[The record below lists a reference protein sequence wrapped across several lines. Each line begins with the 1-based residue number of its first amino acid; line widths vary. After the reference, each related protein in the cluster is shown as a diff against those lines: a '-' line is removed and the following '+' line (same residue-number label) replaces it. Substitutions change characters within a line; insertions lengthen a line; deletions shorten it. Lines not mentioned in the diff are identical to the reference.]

1 MVSLRIQQLLA
12 YESGVTDT
20 VDPLAGSYYVEHL
33 TDEIEKGA
41 VAYIGEIDRLGGAPA
56 AIETGYVQRKIQE
69 GAYLYQKEI
78 ESGTRTLIGVNRFK
92 IDEPACANILRID
105 SRVERLQVEKLSR
118 IKGTRDNRKV
128 KQLLE
133 ELKKAARG
141 DKNLMVPILE
151 AVRAYATLGEI
162 CRSLKEIFGEY
173 KPPTVI

>member
-41 VAYIGEIDRLGGAPA
+41 NTYIQEIDRLGGAPA

-69 GAYLYQKEI
+69 GAYRYQKEI
-78 ESGTRTLIGVNRFK
+78 ESGKRTLIGVNKFK
-92 IDEPACANILRID
+92 IDEPACANILKID
-105 SRVERLQVEKLSR
+105 PQVESLQVEKLSK
-118 IKGTRDNRKV
+118 IKAARDNRKV
-128 KQLLE
+128 KRLLE

-141 DKNLMVPILE
+141 DENLMAPILE
-151 AVRAYATLGEI
+151 AVKAYSTLGEI
-162 CRSLKEIFGEY
+162 CGALKEIFGEY